1 MTTNFSTI
9 KFALSKFYCRG
20 VSHEKQRF
28 WTILLSAHKT
38 PPPQKRKL
46 CFYCR
51 LAVSD
56 SVLGPSFVEEVVCKE
71 NTSCANIFSTFIV
84 KQNPPC

>member
-1 MTTNFSTI
+1 MLKKGEGVSHPIGHVETPKTPLGACAMTTKFLDKI

-28 WTILLSAHKT
+28 WTTFLSAPKA
-38 PPPQKRKL
+38 PPQKRKFD
-46 CFYCR
+46 FYCR

-56 SVLGPSFVEEVVCKE
+56 P
-71 NTSCANIFSTFIV
+71 
-84 KQNPPC
+84 